1 MSSGQFCLRCFSCG
15 KVINTFWDV
24 YKKRTDN
31 EESPIAV
38 LDDLKIGR
46 MCCRRMFMTHVDIE
60 HFQLLYPTYKDNI
73 QRTEQTFNKKPR
85 NFGHESEDD
94 DE

>member
-1 MSSGQFCLRCFSCG
+1 MSAAQFPIRCVTCS
-15 KVINTFWDV
+15 KVINSYWKA
-24 YKKRTDN
+24 YKERTDSG
-31 EESPIAV
+31 EDYAKV

-60 HFQLLYPTYKDNI
+60 HYQLLYPTYKDNI
-73 QRTEQTFNKKPR
+73 QRMECVANRKPK
-85 NFGHESEDD
+85 NFGNDSD